1 MEVTMMTNKKF
12 LQKLEDIKYE
22 MVKKQCEVD
31 DLIRKVK
38 ERNEDE
44 LWVKLDLLLEEY
56 GDATQ

>member
-1 MEVTMMTNKKF
+1 MTNKKF